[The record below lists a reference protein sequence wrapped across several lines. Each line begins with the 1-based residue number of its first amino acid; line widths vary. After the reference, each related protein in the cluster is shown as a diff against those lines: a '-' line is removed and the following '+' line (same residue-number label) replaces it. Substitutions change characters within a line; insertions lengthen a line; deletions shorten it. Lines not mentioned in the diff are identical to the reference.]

1 MGLLVALDR
10 RESRPGFPRLPL
22 TGPDRTPPHLADHLS
37 FFEEGNGVCESWPDP
52 ARLRI
57 VIVIVGSAGLRPAQG
72 EERDPSLVGRA
83 PDMARAAAAAGADV
97 ELVARVPDDDRGDD
111 LLLALSRAGV
121 GHAAVLRDAAKR
133 SPADDDGQDTFELE
147 SADIEL
153 ALRYLTDFRVVVLA
167 EAFSGSAGKILAE
180 AVAFADA
187 HLVAALP
194 AGADASLLPASAT
207 VLEAP
212 EDAEGYFGALVGT
225 YAAAL
230 DRGRSPEQS
239 DELAH
244 VRQTGIEPT
253 PPRSRRE
260 DDRHAVV
267 QLGDRSVR
275 PGGYDRER
283 PSHLP
288 GLRIVPAG
296 P

>member
-72 EERDPSLVGRA
+72 DERDPSLVGRA
-83 PDMARAAAAAGADV
+83 PDIARAAAAAGADV
-97 ELVARVPDDDRGDD
+97 ELVARVPDDDRGDA

-167 EAFSGSAGKILAE
+167 KALHGSAGKVLAE
-180 AVAFADA
+180 AVAFAEA

-194 AGADASLLPASAT
+194 ADVDTSLLPASAT

-212 EDAEGYFGALVGT
+212 EDDGEGYFGALVGT

-230 DRGRSPEQS
+230 DRGLSPEQS
-239 DELAH
+239 FRDA
-244 VRQTGIEPT
+244 VATSGWEPVAA
-253 PPRSRRE
+253 E
-260 DDRHAVV
+260 DDLPAT
-267 QLGDRSVR
+267 LSED
-275 PGGYDRER
+275 ER
-283 PSHLP
+283 
-288 GLRIVPAG
+288 
-296 P
+296 